1 MEYDIILSSK
11 KGNNKMEKKII
22 IFYASDQSAY
32 IVGVDLEFRDT
43 DGYPWSIRK
52 CKEWCKEH
60 GYDYEIRYY

>member
-1 MEYDIILSSK
+1 
-11 KGNNKMEKKII
+11 MEKKII
-22 IFYASDQSAY
+22 VFYASDQSAY

-43 DGYPWSIRK
+43 NGYPWSIRK